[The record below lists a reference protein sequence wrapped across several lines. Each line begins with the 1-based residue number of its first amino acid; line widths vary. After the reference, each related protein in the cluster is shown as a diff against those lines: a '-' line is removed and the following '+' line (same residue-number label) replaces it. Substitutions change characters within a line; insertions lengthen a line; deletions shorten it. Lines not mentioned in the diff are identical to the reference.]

1 MDLGS
6 PDETAR
12 VSEFLFA
19 LVAVVLTSLGS
30 RDQLLVAR
38 LSHSLGQ
45 HKGLLLVGCAVGCGT
60 AAAMAWGG
68 HYVSALL
75 PDAGKTMLVAFALLM
90 AAAELAWP
98 NKAGII
104 REPTRSLGAAA
115 LVLAF
120 RQMGDASR
128 FVIFALA
135 AALASPVLA
144 GMGGALGA
152 VIAVALGWIL
162 AGELERRWPLRM
174 IRITLAIVLLVIGV
188 LTALSARGL
197 LA

>member
-1 MDLGS
+1 M
-6 PDETAR
+6 
-12 VSEFLFA
+12 SEFLFA

-45 HKGLLLVGCAVGCGT
+45 HKGLLLVGCVVGCGT

-75 PDAGKTMLVAFALLM
+75 PDAGKTMLIAFALLM

-98 NKAGII
+98 NKPGII

-144 GMGGALGA
+144 GIGGAVGA
-152 VIAVALGWIL
+152 MIAVTMGWAL
-162 AGELERRWPLRM
+162 AGDLEQRLPLRP
-174 IRITLAIVLLVIGV
+174 IRIALAIALFSIGV

>member
-1 MDLGS
+1 M
-6 PDETAR
+6 
-12 VSEFLFA
+12 SEFLFA

-45 HKGLLLVGCAVGCGT
+45 HKGLLLVGCAVGCAT

-75 PDAGKTMLVAFALLM
+75 PNAGKTMLIAFALLM